1 VVVNAIISSVVVIV
15 GILGIFALAFGLV
28 FAWIAIQET
37 ADNTAEIAKHLK
49 QLAGKLEKLES
60 EKIEDRVCPSCAAS
74 PCVC

>member
-1 VVVNAIISSVVVIV
+1 MFEVIIFIV
-15 GILGIFALAFGLV
+15 ATIGSLIIAFGIV
-28 FAWIAIQET
+28 FGWIAIQET

-74 PCVC
+74 PCVLEE